1 MLFGPVGKD
10 EKIVSVLK
18 SLNINCEYVTVEENE
33 YFDKYD
39 VRLAQGV
46 RYSRLEKVLPEV
58 GMALKAQASPIGYPV
73 MDKGVFRIEVQ
84 KRELASE
91 PYRKL
96 KKFRTE
102 GYAPISLG
110 VDNYGRKF
118 SIDLQTLP
126 NLLIGGTPGAGKS
139 MLLHS
144 IILSLIE
151 ENAKLY
157 LVDPKMVEFNMYE
170 GMKSIIGIENS
181 VEGVY
186 EIIESVTQIMNS
198 RFERL
203 SDKGF
208 RDVIAYNTH
217 ARTPMR
223 PVVIIVD
230 EWADIILQD
239 KKIQKPLCVIAQK
252 GRAAGISVILATQ
265 RPSSEVIPGLIKANF
280 SGRIALRVA
289 SYRDSMIILDRKG
302 GEKLRDVGSGLYIDH
317 RSTDPILFRSPYIED
332 LGEERLAAKEQF
344 DKANPSIFK
353 RLFG

>member
-1 MLFGPVGKD
+1 LLLGCSKV
-10 EKIVSVLK
+10 EEISCILK
-18 SLNINCEYVTVEENE
+18 SLNIKCENVTVEETQ

-39 VRLAQGV
+39 VRLSPGV
-46 RYSRLEKVLPEV
+46 KHAKLEKALPDI
-58 GMALKAQASPIGYPV
+58 GMALKAQSSPIGYPV
-73 MDKGVFRIEVQ
+73 MRKGIFRIEVQ
-84 KRELASE
+84 KRELESR
-91 PYRKL
+91 PYDAAKSMR
-96 KKFRTE
+96 RE

-110 VDNYGRKF
+110 VDNYGSDF
-118 SIDLQTLP
+118 SIDLQSLP
-126 NLLIGGTPGAGKS
+126 NLLIGGTPGSGKS

-157 LVDPKMVEFNMYE
+157 LVDPKMVEFNIYE
-170 GMKSIIGIENS
+170 GTKSVVGIEHS

-186 EIIESVTQIMNS
+186 DIIESATQIMNS

-203 SDKGF
+203 SNKGY
-208 RDVIAYNTH
+208 RDVLSYNAD

-252 GRAAGISVILATQ
+252 GRAAGVSVILATQ

-289 SYRDSMIILDRKG
+289 SYRDSMIILDQKG
-302 GEKLRDVGSGLYIDH
+302 GEKLRDVGTGLYMDH
-317 RSTDPILFRSPYIED
+317 KRSEPVLFRSPYIED
-332 LGEERLAAKEQF
+332 LVKERNASEDDYEE
-344 DKANPSIFK
+344 ANPTWFK
-353 RLFG
+353 RLFR